1 MPPYLKL
8 TIVAIHNVAMTF
20 KEFILVSEEQSGT
33 DKGLLGFPVSY
44 YQRKP
49 SDGQPFS
56 NILGSVSGIKPRAS
70 GGSPMGAPAGAAP
83 MMMKKKMKK
92 I

>member
-1 MPPYLKL
+1 
-8 TIVAIHNVAMTF
+8 MTF
-20 KEFILVSEEQSGT
+20 KEFISISEEASQT

-49 SDGQPFS
+49 SDGQPFA
-56 NILGSVSGIKPRAS
+56 NVLGSISGIKPRSNSGANAGPAM
-70 GGSPMGAPAGAAP
+70 GGSSP

-92 I
+92 N